1 MYWDYET
8 FQISPQPTP
17 PAEFLGDGAAQSI
30 KAVPLDRRRLRH
42 GGAVKFL
49 DLPIF

>member
-8 FQISPQPTP
+8 FRIC
-17 PAEFLGDGAAQSI
+17 PAEFLGDGVAQSI

-42 GGAVKFL
+42 GGVVKFL
-49 DLPIF
+49 DLPLF